1 MPGINRE
8 FKDRLFNF
16 IFGKEE
22 HREFALSLYNAIN
35 GSSYTNAGD
44 IEFTTLEDVV
54 YMGMKNDVSFLISD
68 FMNIYEQ
75 QSTFN
80 PNMPL
85 RYLIYAGKLY
95 SRYVSDSKLNIY
107 NDDLEEIPVPKCICL
122 YNGED
127 RKTEECFELKLSTAF
142 KNKKDGDIEVW
153 VTCYNVNYDTRKKL
167 LRDCRPLNEY
177 AWFVEETRKNT
188 KAGEELKDAINDA
201 LSDMPEDFLIKKM
214 LISNKA
220 EVLDM
225 CITEYNEAETFTLYG
240 AQKEAKGRAE
250 GEAIGEARGRAEER
264 INTLSELVKN
274 GLLSVEDAAKTAGMS
289 VSEFS
294 ENAGL
299 KVS

>member
-1 MPGINRE
+1 MLRMPGVNRE

-16 IFGKEE
+16 IFGNEE

-35 GSSYTNAGD
+35 GSSYTNASD

-85 RYLIYAGKLY
+85 RFLIYAGDLY
-95 SRYVSDSKLNIY
+95 SRYVNDNDINIY
-107 NDDLEEIPVPKCICL
+107 SDGLQKIPAPRCVCL

-127 RKTEECFELKLSTAF
+127 RRTEERFVFRLSDAF
-142 KNKKDGDIEVW
+142 KNMEKGDIEIS

-188 KAGEELKDAINDA
+188 KAGAELEDAINSA
-201 LSDMPEDFLIKKM
+201 LSDMPEDFLIKKLLM
-214 LISNKA
+214 GNKA
-220 EVLDM
+220 EVMSM
-225 CITEYNEAETFTLYG
+225 CITEYNEAKTLALYG
-240 AQKEAKGRAE
+240 AERERRGTIKAFLKMIKKGLITEDEAAS
-250 GEAIGEARGRAEER
+250 EA
-264 INTLSELVKN
+264 N
-274 GLLSVEDAAKTAGMS
+274 MS
-289 VSEFS
+289 VDEFRRL
-294 ENAGL
+294 AIQFA
-299 KVS
+299 

>member
-1 MPGINRE
+1 M
-8 FKDRLFNF
+8 
-16 IFGKEE
+16 
-22 HREFALSLYNAIN
+22 S
-35 GSSYTNAGD
+35 
-44 IEFTTLEDVV
+44 
-54 YMGMKNDVSFLISD
+54 
-68 FMNIYEQ
+68 
-75 QSTFN
+75 
-80 PNMPL
+80 
-85 RYLIYAGKLY
+85 
-95 SRYVSDSKLNIY
+95 Y

-188 KAGEELKDAINDA
+188 KAGDELENAINNA

-225 CITEYNEAETFTLYG
+225 CITEYNEAETFTLFG

-250 GEAIGEARGRAEER
+250 GEAIGEARGRAEGEAIGEAR
-264 INTLSELVKN
+264 GRAEGEAIGEARGRAEEKINTLSELVKN

-294 ENAGL
+294 EKAGL